1 MKETSTKLIG
11 ILPLQMSLIYFFTQ
25 ALSRALG
32 MTFFFK
38 GPQMSDLKFRICDI
52 SILLVSFFFL
62 MKLWENKI
70 CLAHSTLAVIQKPF
84 HYHEIP
90 HSADLAAEELNALSK
105 QLSVIPVQEHIPK
118 QQHEEAEAWTL
129 LFFKF

>member
-1 MKETSTKLIG
+1 MKGTSTKLIG

-52 SILLVSFFFL
+52 SILLVSFFPNEIMRKQNLLGPQHFGCDPKTFPL
-62 MKLWENKI
+62 PRNP
-70 CLAHSTLAVIQKPF
+70 TLCKP
-84 HYHEIP
+84 
-90 HSADLAAEELNALSK
+90 SCRGAERA
-105 QLSVIPVQEHIPK
+105 
-118 QQHEEAEAWTL
+118 
-129 LFFKF
+129 